1 MGPPPGGAAPREL
14 PRVASSQSLKS
25 NKEAG
30 RREAAL
36 EAAGWVAAVTSTAVP
51 AFGKTAEQAERSLHG
66 WLRSGELLCEVANR
80 VVPLSVKKI
89 AQSTMPFK
97 QMENISHY
105 VEACTHLG
113 VPAQD
118 LFMTVDLWEAKDMRA
133 VVRNIHSLG
142 RVAQTIDTFGGPH
155 LGAKLAAK
163 NERHF
168 SEAQL
173 AEARAMPARWTN
185 LGKTLPAPTA
195 AGSSP
200 GGSPAR

>member
-1 MGPPPGGAAPREL
+1 MGPPPSGAASREL
-14 PRVASSQSLKS
+14 RRVASSQSLKS

-36 EAAGWVAAVTSTAVP
+36 EAASWVAAVTSTNVP
-51 AFGKTAEQAERSLHG
+51 TFGRTADQAERALHG

-80 VVPLSVKKI
+80 VVPGSVRRI

-105 VEACTHLG
+105 VEACTALG

-118 LFMTVDLWEAKDMRA
+118 LFMTVDLFEAKDMRA

-142 RVAQTIDTFGGPH
+142 RVAQTIDAFRGPH

-185 LGKTLPAPTA
+185 LGKSLPPTA
-195 AGSSP
+195 ANSP
-200 GGSPAR
+200 GRSPSG